1 MPHHESPRPP
11 LPLDWLDPT
20 LDRCRLAIKRGVH
33 HSWQKTISGTGP
45 ATVTNLDLEV
55 EDILV
60 AAIHDRFPEA
70 KVVSEERHPHPSA
83 LGAPLC
89 YVIDPIDGTEELVS
103 GRSGFSISVALFEG
117 SRPNAAVL
125 DFPARAHRFRC
136 GAGKGA
142 WLEESSVLLRQF
154 RVLDSARIAVSAT
167 QRRALQ
173 LESIWAGLKTAE
185 LLPVPAFTPKLGSL
199 LLGEC
204 DAAVHLPIDDRPTF
218 LWDYA
223 AAAMLLDEAGG
234 QFQTWAGEPLLQELP
249 AKFTGGWLAAATSE
263 LLAELRHVL
272 QIALD
277 KQALV

>member
-1 MPHHESPRPP
+1 MPHQEWSRSP

-20 LDRCRLAIKRGVH
+20 LDRCRLAIERGVDR
-33 HSWQKTISGTGP
+33 SWQKSSSGTDP

-60 AAIHDRFPEA
+60 AAIQDRFPEA
-70 KVVSEERHPHPSA
+70 KVVSEERHPEPSA

-89 YVIDPIDGTEELVS
+89 FVIDPIDGTEELLS

-117 SRPNAAVL
+117 SQPNAAVL
-125 DFPARAHRFRC
+125 DFPARAHRFQC
-136 GAGKGA
+136 GTGKGA
-142 WLEESSVLLRQF
+142 WLEESPVFLRQS

-167 QRRALQ
+167 QRRAPE

-185 LLPVPAFTPKLGSL
+185 FLPVPAFTPKFVSL

-204 DAAVHLPIDDRPTF
+204 DAAVHLPVDDRATF

-223 AAAMLLDEAGG
+223 AAAMLLSEAGG
-234 QFQTWAGEPLLQELP
+234 KFQTWAGETLLQELP

-263 LLAELRHVL
+263 LLAELRRVL
-272 QIALD
+272 QAALD
-277 KQALV
+277 EQASV